1 MLGQDLNAWTFSSTT
16 SILTLELSPK
26 AVLCQQRWMQHG
38 QYRNPKW
45 R

>member
-1 MLGQDLNAWTFSSTT
+1 VLGQDLSAWTFSSTT

-26 AVLCQQRWMQHG
+26 AVLCQQHWMQHG
-38 QYRNPKW
+38 QCRNPKW